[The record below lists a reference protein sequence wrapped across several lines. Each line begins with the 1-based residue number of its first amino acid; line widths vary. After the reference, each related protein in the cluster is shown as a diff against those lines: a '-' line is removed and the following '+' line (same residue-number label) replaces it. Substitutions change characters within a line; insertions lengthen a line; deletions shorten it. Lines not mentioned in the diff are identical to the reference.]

1 MPRLE
6 RNKTLKAKAENDPCR
21 FTREQAQRA
30 LDEVRERFGLR
41 QPESP
46 ANPPVNTAWRA
57 PKDPARQQLLPTVS
71 EPSVPNRPLLAAE
84 RMRPGP
90 HSEIGGVRQPS
101 IPLSRS
107 PSDSQ
112 SFHYLIRIAECRL
125 TLHCEVTADSEPA
138 AKHHI
143 QQIPNLL
150 EWREISVKELAEII
164 KNEKLDLAASTP
176 QLQSPGGTKRLRSR
190 QR

>member
-1 MPRLE
+1 
-6 RNKTLKAKAENDPCR
+6 LKARAENNPCR
-21 FTREQAQRA
+21 FTGEQAQRA
-30 LDEVRERFGLR
+30 LDEALERYGLR

-46 ANPPVNTAWRA
+46 PNPRVNPASRA
-57 PKDPARQQLLPTVS
+57 PKEPARQQLRPTAS
-71 EPSVPNRPLLAAE
+71 EPSVPNRPLLTAE
-84 RMRPGP
+84 RTRPGP
-90 HSEIGGVRQPS
+90 HLEFGGVRQPA
-101 IPLSRS
+101 IPSSGS
-107 PSDSQ
+107 PSDNQ
-112 SFHYLIRIAECRL
+112 SFHYLIRVAECTL

-150 EWREISVKELAEII
+150 EWREISVNELAEII
-164 KNEKLDLAASTP
+164 KNEKLDLVASTP